1 MSHSMPKAGVKG
13 VTYGAS
19 LSLLPQAPL
28 ICCISPQVLSD
39 MLELVRDH
47 AENAHSSYLEWI
59 VIILVAICVFVGIF
73 EVMGTVGL
81 VGPGGHFRPKAAH
94 RPIPA
99 LPFKPAR

>member
-1 MSHSMPKAGVKG
+1 MKHDGEWVSG
-13 VTYGAS
+13 
-19 LSLLPQAPL
+19 QAHL
-28 ICCISPQVLSD
+28 IRCISPQVLSD

-81 VGPGGHFRPKAAH
+81 VGPGDHFRHKAARGPTPGLPL
-94 RPIPA
+94 RPDRLA
-99 LPFKPAR
+99 LE

>member
-1 MSHSMPKAGVKG
+1 
-13 VTYGAS
+13 
-19 LSLLPQAPL
+19 
-28 ICCISPQVLSD
+28 

-81 VGPGGHFRPKAAH
+81 VGPGDHFRHRAAH
-94 RPIPA
+94 APSLG

>member
-1 MSHSMPKAGVKG
+1 M
-13 VTYGAS
+13 
-19 LSLLPQAPL
+19 
-28 ICCISPQVLSD
+28 CCTSSQVLSD

-81 VGPGGHFRPKAAH
+81 VGPGDHFRHRAAH
-94 RPIPA
+94 APA
-99 LPFKPAR
+99 LGLPFKPAR

>member
-1 MSHSMPKAGVKG
+1 M
-13 VTYGAS
+13 
-19 LSLLPQAPL
+19 
-28 ICCISPQVLSD
+28 LSD

-81 VGPGGHFRPKAAH
+81 VGPGGPLSAQGCPQASCRPSLYAC
-94 RPIPA
+94 
-99 LPFKPAR
+99 

>member
-1 MSHSMPKAGVKG
+1 MMVSG
-13 VTYGAS
+13 
-19 LSLLPQAPL
+19 LSGRAQL
-28 ICCISPQVLSD
+28 IGCISPQVLSD

-81 VGPGGHFRPKAAH
+81 VGPGDHFRHKAAC
-94 RPIPA
+94 RPTPGLPLRPDRLA
-99 LPFKPAR
+99 LE